1 VIASFTVVFTI
12 VVGVVAELGEQARFR
27 TMIDPLTTVVG
38 LVVLT
43 RLGAWMR
50 RQSQARSVGR

>member
-1 VIASFTVVFTI
+1 
-12 VVGVVAELGEQARFR
+12 
-27 TMIDPLTTVVG
+27 MIDPLTTVVG